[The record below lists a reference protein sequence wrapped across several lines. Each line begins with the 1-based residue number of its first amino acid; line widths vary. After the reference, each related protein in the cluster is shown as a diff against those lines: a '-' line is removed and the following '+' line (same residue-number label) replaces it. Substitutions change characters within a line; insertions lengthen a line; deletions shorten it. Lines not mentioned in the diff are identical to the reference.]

1 MSPELLN
8 IKEIPS
14 FINYKVAY
22 FSFGYLILYGLSGDD
37 NLLNDNEKTIQ
48 ERIPKET
55 QINSSD
61 YSNSSFPRY
70 RPRMT
75 WGGEEEL
82 ITRDKTCVISAND
95 YDECDAAHIVPLVKS
110 NNYDIDNGLLLNKTL
125 HDSFDKHYWCIDPHT
140 LRVILNKSK
149 LSDRKF
155 SCTKYDNILVN
166 IQPNKK
172 MLKNLKK
179 RYEMFIENV

>member
-1 MSPELLN
+1 MLKDEDKENLGLYIANCKQSKLN
-8 IKEIPS
+8 IDTSI
-14 FINYKVAY
+14 
-22 FSFGYLILYGLSGDD
+22 FSQYEKFGYESKDIFKIDLEFLILSYGVQITEHKKFRSGQ
-37 NLLNDNEKTIQ
+37 EKF
-48 ERIPKET
+48 R
-55 QINSSD
+55 D
-61 YSNSSFPRY
+61 
-70 RPRMT
+70 
-75 WGGEEEL
+75 EL
-82 ITRDKTCVISAND
+82 INRDKTCVISAND